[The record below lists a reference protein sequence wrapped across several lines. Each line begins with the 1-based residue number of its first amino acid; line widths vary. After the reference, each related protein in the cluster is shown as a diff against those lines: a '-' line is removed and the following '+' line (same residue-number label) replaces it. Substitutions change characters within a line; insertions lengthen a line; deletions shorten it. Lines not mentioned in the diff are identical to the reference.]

1 MPPITSEKRPFLVIG
16 LFYFSS
22 DASFIFCVTPVTTH
36 AFARKQGVFSFF
48 DPQGAVIAAKPT
60 PKSSDRGNVLNP
72 AYGRHCSP
80 LWAAFGAVYNPDAF
94 SCFFS
99 TLPITRLNRLLLFR
113 KFYSEMPNFDPL
125 GLSVSFS
132 VHPLF
137 LRILRSKIMKVPQGF
152 MAAFSS
158 AEGFPVRAAF
168 ALLRWIFAAK
178 QSFVS

>member
-72 AYGRHCSP
+72 A
-80 LWAAFGAVYNPDAF
+80 FGAVYNPDAF
-94 SCFFS
+94 ACCFS

-168 ALLRWIFAAK
+168 ALLR
-178 QSFVS
+178 